1 MLEALSN
8 FQKIENISFEI
19 PSLSI
24 DIDWDHSSENW
35 LNLYLEYVFIIFI
48 INNIFIKYFIKFN
61 YLIHI

>member
-24 DIDWDHSSENW
+24 DIDWDHSSEN
-35 LNLYLEYVFIIFI
+35 
-48 INNIFIKYFIKFN
+48 
-61 YLIHI
+61 